1 MNPYTTSS
9 LLEVRIR
16 AASPAELTLI
26 LLEQAAHST
35 REAIRALA
43 DNDPRLRAR
52 AVNRLVD
59 ILSEL
64 IHSLRPEVSPDAQRR
79 KRLYLSLQE
88 LVIEGHAKASQRPF
102 EITAAA
108 VNSLLEDWRNVCQLL
123 EGAATP
129 APAGERVEV
138 EAPRNPYEE
147 GAALG
152 DQTKRRWML

>member
-16 AASPAELTLI
+16 AASPAGLTLI
-26 LLEQAAHST
+26 LLEQAALST
-35 REAIRALA
+35 GEAIRALE
-43 DNDPRLRAR
+43 DNAPRLRAR
-52 AVNRLVD
+52 AVNRLID

-64 IHSLRPEVSPDAQRR
+64 NHSLRLEVSSDASRR

-88 LVIEGHAKASQRPF
+88 MVIEGHAKASRRPF

-108 VNSLLEDWRNVCQLL
+108 INSLLEDWRNVCQLL
-123 EGAATP
+123 EGAASP
-129 APAGERVEV
+129 APEGDPVEV
-138 EAPRNPYEE
+138 EIPRNPYEE
-147 GAALG
+147 NAAFG